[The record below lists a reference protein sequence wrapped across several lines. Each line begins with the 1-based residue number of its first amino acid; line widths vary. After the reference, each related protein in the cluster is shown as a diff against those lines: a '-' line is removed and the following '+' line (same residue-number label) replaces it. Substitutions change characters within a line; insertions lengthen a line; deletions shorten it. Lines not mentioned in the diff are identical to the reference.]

1 MAHPDISKMR
11 QVCSKMKRTLLLL
24 IFFFALNNAMAQGK
38 TVIQEIKDFQED
50 LTSSFRD
57 PETSP
62 LTAEDQKSF
71 VALDFYP
78 IDTNFRVEAKFIRTP
93 MEVPFEM
100 PTTTERRPLY
110 VKYGEVYFQLE
121 GREFRMNIYQ
131 NLELISKPEY
141 VDYLFV
147 PFTDLTNGKGSYSG
161 GRYIDTR
168 IPLGKKIVLDFNK
181 AYNPYCAYNGK
192 YSCPI
197 PPEENQLEVEIR
209 AGVKDF
215 EH

>member
-1 MAHPDISKMR
+1 MR
-11 QVCSKMKRTLLLL
+11 QVSTKMKRILLLL
-24 IFFFALNNAMAQGK
+24 IFSFALNNAMAQGK

-62 LTAEDQKSF
+62 LTAEAQKSF

-161 GRYIDTR
+161 GRYIDIR
-168 IPLGKKIVLDFNK
+168 IPHGKKIVLDFNK
-181 AYNPYCAYNGK
+181 AYNPPCVYTAYAT
-192 YSCPI
+192 CPL
-197 PPEENQLEVEIR
+197 PPPQNKLTIAVL
-209 AGVKDF
+209 AGEKF
-215 EH
+215 SNH